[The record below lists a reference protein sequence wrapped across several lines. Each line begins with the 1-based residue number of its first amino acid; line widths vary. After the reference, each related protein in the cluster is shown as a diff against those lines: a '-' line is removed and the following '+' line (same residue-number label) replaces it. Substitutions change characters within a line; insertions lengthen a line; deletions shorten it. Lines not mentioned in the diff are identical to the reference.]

1 MLRLWRYVALLLAV
15 QLVTACSGGTP
26 VGNGQENR
34 AGAAQNSAGHA
45 PRADARLVL
54 VFGDSLF
61 AGYRLGPNEG
71 FAPALERALGAA
83 GTPARVVNG
92 GVSGDTTAAGLQRLA
107 FALEG
112 LPRAPDLVVVGL
124 GGNDA
129 LRGISPAETRRN
141 LTAIL
146 TELRRRRI
154 TVLLTGMLAPR
165 NMGPDY
171 AAAFDPIYPALA
183 RQFEAELYPFFLDGV
198 VARPELLLED
208 GMHPNARG
216 IDAIVARV
224 APRVSA
230 ALADHEGGPVT
241 PVAAPRSSP

>member
-15 QLVTACSGGTP
+15 QLAVACSGGEP
-26 VGNGQENR
+26 ALAPPANVARE
-34 AGAAQNSAGHA
+34 A
-45 PRADARLVL
+45 PRTDGKLVL

-107 FALEG
+107 FTLEG
-112 LPRAPDLVVVGL
+112 LPRAPDLIIVGL

-129 LRGISPAETRRN
+129 LRGIGPEETRRN

-146 TELRRRRI
+146 TELQRRRI
-154 TVLLTGMLAPR
+154 RVLLTGMLAPR

-183 RQFEAELYPFFLDGV
+183 RRFEAGLYPFFLDGV

-216 IDAIVARV
+216 IEAIVARV
-224 APRVSA
+224 APRVRA
-230 ALADHEGGPVT
+230 ALAEQGENRVT
-241 PVAAPRSSP
+241 PAAAPRSSP

>member
-15 QLVTACSGGTP
+15 QLAVACSGGTP
-26 VGNGQENR
+26 AGNGHENR
-34 AGAAQNSAGHA
+34 GGAARNIAGPA
-45 PRADARLVL
+45 PQADGKLVL

-107 FALEG
+107 FTLEG
-112 LPRAPDLVVVGL
+112 LERAPDLVIVGL

-129 LRGISPAETRRN
+129 LRGIGPEETRRN

-154 TVLLTGMLAPR
+154 RVMLTGMLAPR

-183 RQFEAELYPFFLDGV
+183 RRFEAALYPFFLEGV
-198 VARPELLLED
+198 IARPELLLED

-216 IDAIVARV
+216 IAAIVTRI
-224 APRVSA
+224 APQVRSE
-230 ALADHEGGPVT
+230 LADQSDDPVT
-241 PVAAPRSSP
+241 PAAAPRSSP